1 MDHTP
6 RTSKRIASVGVLVT
20 LAALAS
26 PAWGDGIL
34 TLDPPANVTR
44 EPRVGITLALHARD
58 GAAPVKYTLGTVKK
72 NGTAVPTP
80 AGVTLDGDRGTFTW
94 TPTESQSGLYE
105 IEITAKDGYS
115 KAASTSF
122 RVTVLDRPIT
132 GDNGPIG
139 KLLKKWQAEGTA
151 AGNLGDFYDNRD
163 RDHSP
168 LHRGPWPQL
177 DQVVY
182 TAEELATRRDWAA
195 QHKILPH
202 VTFGNSSTSAPVTMG
217 GSNVRMYMLHPR
229 GVPFLYEEYRGNNLY
244 MYPGHHDHHPGHN
257 GRPQF
262 YGDVFPGNTPYLI
275 GSQGSSGTD
284 QPFMRA
290 VPFTLAAFRP
300 EVKKKLAEA
309 GLLMPTVQMVF
320 RMSNKHLKNP
330 DEYLTGKAHPTIFEG
345 SWVDAE
351 KMVNMAHEITLD
363 KLPPMV
369 QMKVVEEDEAV
380 DGKDYFEAGKSE
392 KLYDTP
398 CAIARIVRG
407 PKYVRR
413 MVVSAEASFD
423 ANKKPLTYKWVVLRG
438 DAERIK
444 INPKNDAGSVVEL
457 LIPYHDRRIIPDSSQ
472 KIESN
477 RVDIGLFVN
486 NGSAYSAPGF
496 VTLYSLDNE
505 ARTYDKDGKLI
516 EIGYGAG
523 EARLTVSDWNALFV
537 ALQDKPEG
545 WALEFLHR
553 AFKPEERTA
562 LGKVAEEYRAA
573 ADKLTAA
580 RDKAK
585 KANETK
591 QKAAADVKSADDT
604 LKAAQKA
611 HAAKPTAE
619 TEATVKAALDGKAEA
634 ESLRKSVDM
643 AAADAQ
649 KAADAAARDTDA
661 ILTQKK
667 PGLDAPVKELMEKTF
682 TGFRD
687 DPSFYMT
694 NRAAIE
700 ELLSKSDAAKKA
712 AFAASRKRYIGWGLM
727 KADSDA
733 IHSIR
738 TGDTPLAQRLTH
750 FEKDLLRRLQ
760 AEFLAQQMYP
770 KFLTVSFMP
779 NFADQRLAARKDW
792 RDIFHYDNAGKL
804 TGWTRI
810 DANGSKEYTAD
821 GRIVLE
827 KDEKGRPIKARNVT
841 YTVDWIDRRAA
852 IHALKPTPGDMVAI
866 YEYGPDGKAKVVR
879 EEKVEEKK

>member
-1 MDHTP
+1 M
-6 RTSKRIASVGVLVT
+6 LVT
-20 LAALAS
+20 LAALAT
-26 PAWGDGIL
+26 PAWGDGGGL

-44 EPRVGITLALHARD
+44 DPRVGITLALRARD
-58 GAAPVKYTLGTVKK
+58 GAAPVKYTLGTVKR
-72 NGTAVPTP
+72 NGAAVPTP
-80 AGVTLDGDRGTFTW
+80 AGITLGGDTGIFTW

-115 KAASTSF
+115 KPATTSF
-122 RVTVLDRPIT
+122 RVTVLERPIT

-139 KLLKKWQAEGTA
+139 KLLKQWYVEGTA

-182 TAEELATRRDWAA
+182 TAEELAGRRDWAA

-217 GSNVRMYMLHPR
+217 GSNIRMYMLHPR

-244 MYPGHHDHHPGHN
+244 MYPAHHDHHPGRN
-257 GRPQF
+257 GHPF

-300 EVKKKLAEA
+300 DVKKKLVET
-309 GLLMPTVQMVF
+309 GLLMPTVQMIF
-320 RMSNKHLKNP
+320 RMSNNHLKSP

-351 KMVNMAHEITLD
+351 KMVKAAHEITLD

-398 CAIARIVRG
+398 CAIARIVRS

-438 DAERIK
+438 DAKRIHIK
-444 INPKNDAGSVVEL
+444 PKNDAGSVVEL
-457 LIPYHDRRIIPDSSQ
+457 LVPYHDRRVIPDSTQ

-496 VTLYSLDNE
+496 VTFYSLDNE

-516 EIGYGAG
+516 EIEIGYGAG
-523 EARLTVSDWNALFV
+523 EARLTVSDWKALFA
-537 ALQDKPEG
+537 ALEAEPEG
-545 WALEFLHR
+545 WALKFLFQ

-562 LGKVAEEYRAA
+562 IGKVAEEYRTAFA
-573 ADKLTAA
+573 KLTAAKQPAAA
-580 RDKAK
+580 RDKARNDMRLADEK
-585 KANETK
+585 LKVL
-591 QKAAADVKSADDT
+591 QKAHTDKPTEETAAA
-604 LKAAQKA
+604 LKAAKEA
-611 HAAKPTAE
+611 RATL
-619 TEATVKAALDGKAEA
+619 EATRQAAEEA
-634 ESLRKSVDM
+634 ATK
-643 AAADAQ
+643 AQ
-649 KAADAAARDTDA
+649 KDVDVATRELDA

-682 TGFRD
+682 AGFRD
-687 DPSFYMT
+687 DASFYLS
-694 NRAAIE
+694 NRAAVE
-700 ELLSKSDAAKKA
+700 ELLSKSDAGKLA
-712 AFAASRKRYIGWGLM
+712 AYTAMRKRHIAWGIM
-727 KADSDA
+727 KDQSDA

-738 TGDTPLAQRLTH
+738 TGDAPLAQRLTS
-750 FEKDLLRRLQ
+750 FEKDLLRRFQ
-760 AEFLAQQMYP
+760 AEFLAQHMYP
-770 KFLTVSFMP
+770 KFLTVSFTP
-779 NFADQRLAARKDW
+779 NFVDQRLAARKDW
-792 RDIFHYDNAGKL
+792 RDIFDYDDAGKMI
-804 TGWTRI
+804 GWTRI
-810 DANGSKEYTAD
+810 TPTSSTKYSAD

-827 KDEKGRPIKARNVT
+827 KDDRGRPT
-841 YTVDWIDRRAA
+841 RA
-852 IHALKPTPGDMVAI
+852 MVAI
-866 YEYGPDGKAKVVR
+866 YEYGPDGKVKIVR
-879 EEKVEEKK
+879 EEKFEEKK